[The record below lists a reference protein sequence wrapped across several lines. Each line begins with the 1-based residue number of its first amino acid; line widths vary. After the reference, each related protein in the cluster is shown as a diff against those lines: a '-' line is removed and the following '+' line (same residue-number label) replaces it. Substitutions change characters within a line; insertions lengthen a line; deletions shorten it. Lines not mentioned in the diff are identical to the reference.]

1 VQNISGRL
9 LVGLRWWNEIGE
21 EGENIWKFESIQ
33 DPSELRASDST
44 LFWTALVGAPA
55 L

>member
-1 VQNISGRL
+1 MQNISGRL

-21 EGENIWKFESIQ
+21 EGQIIWKFESIQ
-33 DPSELRASDST
+33 DPFELRASDSA
-44 LFWTALVGAPA
+44 LFWTALVGAPV